1 MLLSEL
7 NVQHPDRHSSTLV
20 VSILKLYI
28 YIAVQ
33 PLSLCDTHA
42 LHTELTSEIDDFQ
55 FGARPQCLSHKEGTS
70 SCYSLDVCKGPGS
83 TSMRQVIMCRDS

>member
-20 VSILKLYI
+20 VSILK
-28 YIAVQ
+28 Q

-55 FGARPQCLSHKEGTS
+55 LGARPQCLSHKEGTS
-70 SCYSLDVCKGPGS
+70 SCHSLDACKEPGS